1 MSTPGAKPRVVA
13 FLAALALLAVIG
25 GAGGWIFGVQVAD
38 RRAARA
44 ATSGSPPATQEPTA
58 PPPTKEEPV
67 AGEPCPAATG
77 TAAEAAGS
85 PGGLVEIFY
94 IRTEDDRQVWICR
107 DAAGTI
113 YYQGYIGPP
122 GGDLVQGENAL
133 FLPTV
138 EETDDGYLATN
149 DTATTRTTYH
159 VTAQALTQSTGAD
172 ESTYEVVEK
181 RP

>member
-1 MSTPGAKPRVVA
+1 MVA

-25 GAGGWIFGVQVAD
+25 AAAGWIYGVRVSD
-38 RRAARA
+38 ERAASA
-44 ATSGSPPATQEPTA
+44 SSAVPPVTQEPA
-58 PPPTKEEPV
+58 PPPTQEVE
-67 AGEPCPAATG
+67 GEPCLAVTEAAAG
-77 TAAEAAGS
+77 SAGS

-107 DAAGTI
+107 DTAGLI
-113 YYQGYIGPP
+113 FYQGYIGPV

-133 FLPTV
+133 FLTTV
-138 EETDDGYLATN
+138 QETADGYLATN

-159 VTAQALTQSTGAD
+159 VTAESLTQSANDD
-172 ESTYEVVEK
+172 ESSYEVVEK

>member
-1 MSTPGAKPRVVA
+1 VVA

-25 GAGGWIFGVQVAD
+25 AAAGWIYGVRVAD
-38 RRAARA
+38 EREANGASSSSA
-44 ATSGSPPATQEPTA
+44 GPPVTQDPA
-58 PPPTKEEPV
+58 PPPTQEVE
-67 AGEPCPAATG
+67 GEPCLAVTEA
-77 TAAEAAGS
+77 AAESAGS

-107 DAAGTI
+107 DAAGSI
-113 YYQGYIGPP
+113 FYQGYVGPV

-133 FLPTV
+133 FLTTV
-138 EETDDGYLATN
+138 QETADGYLATN

-159 VTAQALTQSTGAD
+159 VTADSLTQSTGDD
-172 ESTYEVVEK
+172 ESSYDVVEQ